1 MTTGLI
7 RRALACAAA
16 CTVFVS
22 WPTLA
27 EHVYLD
33 DANKKKAPENGSLPV
48 LVHDFPRVLTHELM
62 GGVTAEDISKYDFI
76 TSHGGAFTSVERT
89 QEQFSQDTMMLR
101 HISGRAYQG
110 YNFSACSISS
120 GLAFESTT
128 ASSQGGPNADGCG
141 IYAGHWLYK
150 AGTRLRQSIGANDQ
164 TLAVENASRI
174 QNGTYVVIYNS
185 PAGSF
190 NNAEHARVTAVNT
203 SNDTIQVVRGF
214 KSGKSN
220 HASGSIVAQH
230 VLGQG
235 THQELWAYNMSA
247 RSPRDA
253 SGQSFPEFYADWIG
267 RNFLRSGNGT
277 RTTAEIAGVM
287 FDADFY
293 FEYNGYNV
301 DADNDLTVDNAM
313 GPGGQNWLGD
323 GLDTF
328 YQRVTQRLSGYY
340 VIVGVHDA
348 RGFDSAQGGQM
359 EGWLDYGNGDF
370 TPNPIYPKLSKIMT
384 SYLFNM
390 AERSQGPALV
400 MNLTKT
406 PTKLYPGHSSN
417 VPSNA
422 PFRLGLATTL
432 IDDGYFGTH
441 TLQEPDAWYD
451 EYAVNVTPGS
461 ANFGK
466 AVNKGDME
474 GIHQHNG
481 WLGQPRGAFK
491 RIYNDADFAAS
502 RSLIGN
508 NTFDSNLTNWS
519 AKGVTISRV
528 ATGTQDGAGALHA
541 SRMNSFSNDEYYAA
555 INSATVSLNSDITY
569 TLVFSARASKVREI
583 RVELG
588 GDSYRIPV
596 GVTWRRY
603 VLAFNPKS
611 GNTKASFLVGR
622 EDSEFWLDS
631 VYLFADDANVFRR
644 DFDNGVALANA
655 TARARTI
662 QVGTGFRRI
671 DGIQD
676 RTVNNGQAVTAVT
689 LQPYDGILLVRAGGQ
704 TPPPTGDGV
713 IGDLVWRDADGD
725 GIRDA
730 GEPGWAG
737 ATVRLLQCG
746 GNVLATRTTNTQG
759 NYTFANLSDGN
770 YQVEFVKPT
779 GANYSPYQVGNIA
792 TNSDAIPSTGRSSC
806 VSITSEILARP
817 GVDAGF
823 VPTSGGSGSASIGD
837 YVWDD
842 RNRDG
847 IQNSIEP
854 GVGNVRVQLRNCNG
868 LLIADTTT
876 RSNGTYSFDGLAA
889 GSYMLRF
896 VAPSGATFTQPRAG
910 SDIAKDSNADASGNV
925 QCTDIGAGEKR
936 IWIDAGLRF

>member
-7 RRALACAAA
+7 RRALACAAT
-16 CTVFVS
+16 CIVFVS
-22 WPTLA
+22 WPASA
-27 EHVYLD
+27 ERTYLD
-33 DANKKKAPENGSLPV
+33 DANKKKPPENGSLPV
-48 LVHDFPRVLTHELM
+48 IVHDFPRVLTHELM
-62 GGVTAEDISKYDFI
+62 GGVSAEEYSKYDFI
-76 TSHGGAFTSVERT
+76 TSHGFAFSSVERI
-89 QEQFSQDTMMLR
+89 QQQYSPDTMMLR
-101 HISGRAYQG
+101 HISGRAYQS
-110 YNFSACSISS
+110 YNFDRCSISS

-150 AGTRLRQSIGANDQ
+150 AGTRLRQSVGANDQ

-214 KSGKSN
+214 KSGKST

-235 THQELWAYNMSA
+235 THQELWAYNMTT

-253 SGQSFPEFYADWIG
+253 SGQSFTEFYADWLG
-267 RNFLRSGNGT
+267 RNVLRSGNGT

-293 FEYNGYNV
+293 FEYDRYDV

-370 TPNPIYPKLSKIMT
+370 NPNPIYPKLSKIMT

-406 PTKLYPGHSSN
+406 PTRLYPGHSGN
-417 VPSNA
+417 VSSNA

-441 TLQEPDAWYD
+441 TLEEPDAWYD
-451 EYAVNVTPGS
+451 EYAVNVTRGS
-461 ANFGK
+461 SNFGK
-466 AVNKGDME
+466 AVNKSDIA
-474 GIHQHNG
+474 GIQQHNG
-481 WLGQPRGAFK
+481 WLGQALGPFK
-491 RIYNDADFAAS
+491 RIYNDADFAPS
-502 RSLIGN
+502 KSLVGN
-508 NTFDSNLTNWS
+508 NTFDSNLQDWS

-528 ATGTQDGAGALHA
+528 SSGTQDGSGALHA
-541 SRMNSFSNDEYYAA
+541 SRMSPFSNSEYGAA
-555 INSATVSLNSDITY
+555 ITSRQVSVSGSTTY
-569 TLVFSARASKVREI
+569 TLAFSARASKVREI

-596 GVTWRRY
+596 GEKWRRY
-603 VLAFNPKS
+603 VLAFKPKGGS
-611 GNTKASFLVGR
+611 TKASFLLGR

-631 VYLFADDANVFRR
+631 VYLFAEDANVFRR
-644 DFDNGVALANA
+644 DFDNGIALANA
-655 TARARTI
+655 TARSRTI
-662 QVGTGFRRI
+662 QVGAGFRRI
-671 DGIQD
+671 NGIQD
-676 RTVNNGQAVTAVT
+676 RAVNNGQAVTSVT
-689 LQPYDGILLVRAGGQ
+689 LPPYDGILLVRNEGE
-704 TPPPTGDGV
+704 TPPP
-713 IGDLVWRDADGD
+713 
-725 GIRDA
+725 
-730 GEPGWAG
+730 PP
-737 ATVRLLQCG
+737 
-746 GNVLATRTTNTQG
+746 
-759 NYTFANLSDGN
+759 
-770 YQVEFVKPT
+770 PT
-779 GANYSPYQVGNIA
+779 ARRRF
-792 TNSDAIPSTGRSSC
+792 DR
-806 VSITSEILARP
+806 RP
-817 GVDAGF
+817 GLAG
-823 VPTSGGSGSASIGD
+823 
-837 YVWDD
+837 
-842 RNRDG
+842 
-847 IQNSIEP
+847 
-854 GVGNVRVQLRNCNG
+854 
-868 LLIADTTT
+868 
-876 RSNGTYSFDGLAA
+876 
-889 GSYMLRF
+889 
-896 VAPSGATFTQPRAG
+896 
-910 SDIAKDSNADASGNV
+910 
-925 QCTDIGAGEKR
+925 
-936 IWIDAGLRF
+936 